1 MGVTAALV
9 SIGVGA
15 IGGAIQSNQMK
26 QYQKGQIGALN
37 RSLAASIA
45 ATPPIPSVTAAN
57 TQAAAAGAAAAARQR
72 RVAAGAGGSASGS
85 GILTNPQGAG
95 QAVTARK
102 QLIGL

>member
-1 MGVTAALV
+1 MGLTTGIL
-9 SIGVGA
+9 GVVA
-15 IGGAIQSNQMK
+15 GGIFSNQVK
-26 QYQKGQIGALN
+26 QRQKGEIAALN

-57 TQAAAAGAAAAARQR
+57 TQAAQNAAVAAAKQR
-72 RVAAGAGGSASGS
+72 RAAAGAGGSSSGS

>member
-1 MGVTAALV
+1 MAVTGAIVA
-9 SIGVGA
+9 IGVGA
-15 IGGAIQSNQMK
+15 IGGAVQANQQK
-26 QYQKGQIGALN
+26 QYQKGQIAALN

-45 ATPPIPSVTAAN
+45 ATPPLPSVTQANAQGAQNAAI
-57 TQAAAAGAAAAARQR
+57 AAARQR
-72 RVAAGAGGSASGS
+72 RVAAGAGGSSSGS